1 MPWASQLMK
10 CKAGR
15 HQDGVNIGLSLVTE
29 RDPYLLVSMLETPS
43 LNSFA
48 RFVSAIVP
56 WTIVLSHGATVR
68 SHLWHNALL
77 TSSPLAFASQCDKHF
92 CAMSCC
98 KAFESHR

>member
-43 LNSFA
+43 LNSLA

-56 WTIVLSHGATVR
+56 WTIVLSHGATLR

-77 TSSPLAFASQCDKHF
+77 TQLSSRLRFAV
-92 CAMSCC
+92 
-98 KAFESHR
+98 